1 MEFLIGIVI
10 VILSIILHEIAHGF
24 VANWLGDPTA
34 RFAGRLT
41 LNPLPHIDPVG
52 SVLIPGILALT
63 GSSFLIGWAKPV
75 PYNPYNLK
83 NQRWGEAMVGAAGPL
98 TNVLIALIFGLILR
112 FSGSLGLSGAFL
124 GICVTVVYA
133 NLVLAIYNLIPI
145 PPLDGSKV
153 LRSILPSNLALAYG
167 RLETSMYAL
176 GPVGLIMVSLLAIY
190 LLWPYLSGFV
200 QTLFSLIVGT

>member
-34 RFAGRLT
+34 RYAGRLT

-52 SVLIPGILALT
+52 SILIPGILALT

-83 NQRWGEAMVGAAGPL
+83 NQRWGEAMVGVAGPL
-98 TNVLIALIFGLILR
+98 TNILIALIFGLILR
-112 FSGSLGLSGAFL
+112 FSGSLGLSGAIL

-153 LRSILPSNLALAYG
+153 LRSILPSNLAVAYG

-176 GPVGLIMVSLLAIY
+176 GPFGLIMVSLVAIY

>member
-34 RFAGRLT
+34 RYAGRLT

-200 QTLFSLIVGT
+200 QTLFSLIVGA

>member
-34 RFAGRLT
+34 RYAGRLT

-98 TNVLIALIFGLILR
+98 TNVLIALVFGLILR

>member
-10 VILSIILHEIAHGF
+10 VIFSIILHEIAHGF

-34 RFAGRLT
+34 RYAGRLT

-52 SVLIPGILALT
+52 SILIPGILALT

-83 NQRWGEAMVGAAGPL
+83 NQRWGEAMVGVAGPL
-98 TNVLIALIFGLILR
+98 TNILIAIIFGLILR

-124 GICVTVVYA
+124 GVCVTVVYA

-153 LRSILPSNLALAYG
+153 LRSILPSKLAIAYG

-176 GPVGLIMVSLLAIY
+176 GPFGLIMVSLVAIY

>member
-34 RFAGRLT
+34 RYAGRLT

-75 PYNPYNLK
+75 PYNPYNLR

>member
-34 RFAGRLT
+34 RYAGRLT

-153 LRSILPSNLALAYG
+153 LRSILPSNLALAYV

-200 QTLFSLIVGT
+200 QTLFSLIVGA

>member
-34 RFAGRLT
+34 RYAGRLT